1 MKTLNCEPGEDL
13 SGQKDLAVLF
23 KHSFQL
29 MEITGVEDQ
38 FHSLEAY
45 LSHSLFSRL
54 ERVLTRDICGI
65 KSTASFTLSGL
76 HDPFLNSFKGD
87 IGGVRT

>member
-1 MKTLNCEPGEDL
+1 
-13 SGQKDLAVLF
+13 
-23 KHSFQL
+23 

-54 ERVLTRDICGI
+54 ERVLTMDICGI